1 MRNGMRPIHP
11 GEILREEFVKPLG
24 LSANALG
31 RELHVPANR
40 VTAILNEERA
50 ITADTA
56 MRLAAYF
63 GTSEEFWMNLQSTYD
78 LSVARTTL
86 ARKIA
91 AEVVPRGRKLA

>member
-1 MRNGMRPIHP
+1 MRNGMRAIHQ
-11 GEILREEFVKPLG
+11 GGSYARSLQKPLG

-56 MRLAAYF
+56 MRLVAYL
-63 GTSEEFWMNLQSTYD
+63 GTSEEFWMNLQSTYE
-78 LSVARTTL
+78 LSVARATL

-91 AEVVPRGRKLA
+91 GEVVPRVRKLA